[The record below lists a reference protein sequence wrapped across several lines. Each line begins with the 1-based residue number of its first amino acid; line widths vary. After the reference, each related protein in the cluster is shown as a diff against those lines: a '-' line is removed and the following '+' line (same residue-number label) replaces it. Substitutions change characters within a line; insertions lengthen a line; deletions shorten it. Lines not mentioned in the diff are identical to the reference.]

1 MAKLHNR
8 MPVILEPADYDAWLD
23 RASGGAELLR
33 PCPEEWLEAVPI
45 STRVNSPGNDDVMA
59 KLHNRMPVILEP
71 ADYDAWLDPA
81 SGGAELLRPCPE
93 EWLEAVP
100 ISTRVN
106 SPGNDDETIISLQ
119 MRPLP
124 RKER

>member
-1 MAKLHNR
+1 
-8 MPVILEPADYDAWLD
+8 
-23 RASGGAELLR
+23 
-33 PCPEEWLEAVPI
+33 
-45 STRVNSPGNDDVMA
+45 MA

-106 SPGNDDETIISLQ
+106 SPGNDDETIIQ
-119 MRPLP
+119 PLDEALP
-124 RKER
+124 AQRTLI